1 MALFLCPKGHWLI
14 RAMRGGVMQRLAL
27 LPGKGDILSRERMAP
42 VFSHKCKGSC
52 GTGAAG
58 RAALG
63 AARIKGD
70 TLFLEREYPPK
81 PPRERTRGLA
91 PRPRC
96 IGSFR
101 LEELRGLRNRV
112 RCTWLRHGSLRF
124 VTTRNRALLR
134 EARVTIVW
142 RRTAC
147 WRHCCAHRGTGAKND
162 RVSGRFLLW
171 ESHRAPVRK
180 LRCGA

>member
-27 LPGKGDILSRERMAP
+27 LPQVRGILS
-42 VFSHKCKGSC
+42 FSKESIP
-52 GTGAAG
+52 
-58 RAALG
+58 L
-63 AARIKGD
+63 
-70 TLFLEREYPPK
+70 K
-81 PPRERTRGLA
+81 PPRERTRGLP

-101 LEELRGLRNRV
+101 LEELRGLRNLV

-134 EARVTIVW
+134 EARVTIAR

>member
-14 RAMRGGVMQRLAL
+14 RAMREGVMQRLAL
-27 LPGKGDILSRERMAP
+27 LPQVRGILS
-42 VFSHKCKGSC
+42 FSKESIP
-52 GTGAAG
+52 
-58 RAALG
+58 L
-63 AARIKGD
+63 
-70 TLFLEREYPPK
+70 K
-81 PPRERTRGLA
+81 PPRERTRGLP

-101 LEELRGLRNRV
+101 LEELRGLRNLV

-134 EARVTIVW
+134 EARVTIAR

-147 WRHCCAHRGTGAKND
+147 WRHCCAHRGAGAKND

>member
-1 MALFLCPKGHWLI
+1 MRAILSDGSFFVPKG
-14 RAMRGGVMQRLAL
+14 ALAY
-27 LPGKGDILSRERMAP
+27 PRDARNRESSA
-42 VFSHKCKGSC
+42 
-52 GTGAAG
+52 TGAARRRG
-58 RAALG
+58 ILSFSKES
-63 AARIKGD
+63 IP
-70 TLFLEREYPPK
+70 LK
-81 PPRERTRGLA
+81 PPRERTRGLP
-91 PRPRC
+91 PRPCC

-134 EARVTIVW
+134 EARVTIAR

-147 WRHCCAHRGTGAKND
+147 WRHCCARRGTGAKND

-171 ESHRAPVRK
+171 ESYRAPVRK

>member
-27 LPGKGDILSRERMAP
+27 LPQVRGILS
-42 VFSHKCKGSC
+42 FSKESIP
-52 GTGAAG
+52 
-58 RAALG
+58 L
-63 AARIKGD
+63 
-70 TLFLEREYPPK
+70 K
-81 PPRERTRGLA
+81 PPRERTRGLP

-101 LEELRGLRNRV
+101 LEELRGLRNLV

-134 EARVTIVW
+134 EARVTIA
-142 RRTAC
+142 RRQSAC
-147 WRHCCAHRGTGAKND
+147 GGGIAALAASLIEKND

>member
-14 RAMRGGVMQRLAL
+14 RAMRRTGKAAPLAL
-27 LPGKGDILSRERMAP
+27 HGEGGILS
-42 VFSHKCKGSC
+42 FSKESIP
-52 GTGAAG
+52 
-58 RAALG
+58 L
-63 AARIKGD
+63 
-70 TLFLEREYPPK
+70 K
-81 PPRERTRGLA
+81 PPRERTRGLP

-124 VTTRNRALLR
+124 VTTRNRALLH
-134 EARVTIVW
+134 EARVTIAR

>member
-14 RAMRGGVMQRLAL
+14 RAMRGTGKAAPVAL
-27 LPGKGDILSRERMAP
+27 HGEGGYSLSRKRVSPLNPRE
-42 VFSHKCKGSC
+42 KGR
-52 GTGAAG
+52 GAFPLDP
-58 RAALG
+58 AALAVLG
-63 AARIKGD
+63 LKSYAACGIGCGVCGFA
-70 TLFLEREYPPK
+70 TNLLLFV
-81 PPRERTRGLA
+81 A
-91 PRPRC
+91 D
-96 IGSFR
+96 I
-101 LEELRGLRNRV
+101 
-112 RCTWLRHGSLRF
+112 
-124 VTTRNRALLR
+124 NRALLR
-134 EARVTIVW
+134 GARVTIAR

>member
-1 MALFLCPKGHWLI
+1 MALFLCPKHWLI

-58 RAALG
+58 KAAPVALHGEGGYSLSRKRVSPLNPREKGRGAFPLDPAALAVLG
-63 AARIKGD
+63 LKSYAACGIGCGV
-70 TLFLEREYPPK
+70 
-81 PPRERTRGLA
+81 RGFATSLCESLPVSTA
-91 PRPRC
+91 PYY
-96 IGSFR
+96 
-101 LEELRGLRNRV
+101 
-112 RCTWLRHGSLRF
+112 
-124 VTTRNRALLR
+124 R
-134 EARVTIVW
+134 EARVTIAR

-147 WRHCCAHRGTGAKND
+147 WRHCCARRGTEAKND

>member
-14 RAMRGGVMQRLAL
+14 REMRGGVMQRLAL
-27 LPGKGDILSRERMAP
+27 LPQVRGILS
-42 VFSHKCKGSC
+42 FSKES
-52 GTGAAG
+52 
-58 RAALG
+58 
-63 AARIKGD
+63 IP
-70 TLFLEREYPPK
+70 LE
-81 PPRERTRGLA
+81 PPRERTRGLP

-112 RCTWLRHGSLRF
+112 RCTWLRHGSLHF

-134 EARVTIVW
+134 EARVTIAR

>member
-1 MALFLCPKGHWLI
+1 MRAIRKDGSFFVPKG
-14 RAMRGGVMQRLAL
+14 ALAD
-27 LPGKGDILSRERMAP
+27 PRDARNRE
-42 VFSHKCKGSC
+42 SS
-52 GTGAAG
+52 TS
-58 RAALG
+58 G
-63 AARIKGD
+63 AARRRGILSFSKESIP
-70 TLFLEREYPPK
+70 LK
-81 PPRERTRGLA
+81 PPRERTRGLP

-134 EARVTIVW
+134 EARVTIAR

>member
-14 RAMRGGVMQRLAL
+14 RAMRGIGKAAPVAL
-27 LPGKGDILSRERMAP
+27 HGEGGYSLSRKRVSP
-42 VFSHKCKGSC
+42 L
-52 GTGAAG
+52 T
-58 RAALG
+58 
-63 AARIKGD
+63 
-70 TLFLEREYPPK
+70 
-81 PPRERTRGLA
+81 PPRERTRGLP

-101 LEELRGLRNRV
+101 LEELRGLRNLV

-134 EARVTIVW
+134 EARVTIAQ

>member
-1 MALFLCPKGHWLI
+1 MRAIRKDGSFFVPKG
-14 RAMRGGVMQRLAL
+14 ALAD
-27 LPGKGDILSRERMAP
+27 PRDARNRESSA
-42 VFSHKCKGSC
+42 S
-52 GTGAAG
+52 
-58 RAALG
+58 G
-63 AARIKGD
+63 AARRRGILSFEKESIPLG
-70 TLFLEREYPPK
+70 
-81 PPRERTRGLA
+81 PPRERTRGLP

-134 EARVTIVW
+134 EARVTIAR

-147 WRHCCAHRGTGAKND
+147 WRHCCARRGTGAKND

-171 ESHRAPVRK
+171 ESHRAPARK

>member
-14 RAMRGGVMQRLAL
+14 RAMRGTGKAAPVAL
-27 LPGKGDILSRERMAP
+27 HGEGGYSLSRKRVSPLNPREKGRG
-42 VFSHKCKGSC
+42 VFPLDP
-52 GTGAAG
+52 
-58 RAALG
+58 AALAVLG
-63 AARIKGD
+63 LKSYAACGLHSRWQLCCLTD
-70 TLFLEREYPPK
+70 VAYPL
-81 PPRERTRGLA
+81 RVIGCGVRGFATGLCESLPISTA
-91 PRPRC
+91 PY
-96 IGSFR
+96 S
-101 LEELRGLRNRV
+101 
-112 RCTWLRHGSLRF
+112 
-124 VTTRNRALLR
+124 R
-134 EARVTIVW
+134 EARVTIAR

>member
-1 MALFLCPKGHWLI
+1 MRAIRKDGSFFVPKG
-14 RAMRGGVMQRLAL
+14 ALAD
-27 LPGKGDILSRERMAP
+27 PRDARNRE
-42 VFSHKCKGSC
+42 SS
-52 GTGAAG
+52 TS
-58 RAALG
+58 G
-63 AARIKGD
+63 AARRRGILSFSKESIP
-70 TLFLEREYPPK
+70 LK
-81 PPRERTRGLA
+81 PPRERTRGLP

-101 LEELRGLRNRV
+101 LEELRGLRNLV

-134 EARVTIVW
+134 EARVTIAR

-147 WRHCCAHRGTGAKND
+147 WRHCCARRGTGAKND

>member
-14 RAMRGGVMQRLAL
+14 RAMRGTGKAAPVAL
-27 LPGKGDILSRERMAP
+27 HGEGGYSLSRKRVSPLNPRE
-42 VFSHKCKGSC
+42 KGR
-52 GTGAAG
+52 GAFPLDP
-58 RAALG
+58 AALAVLG
-63 AARIKGD
+63 LKSCAACGIWCGV
-70 TLFLEREYPPK
+70 
-81 PPRERTRGLA
+81 RGFATGPYVSSPLA
-91 PRPRC
+91 TAPYY
-96 IGSFR
+96 
-101 LEELRGLRNRV
+101 
-112 RCTWLRHGSLRF
+112 
-124 VTTRNRALLR
+124 R
-134 EARVTIVW
+134 EARVTIAR

>member
-1 MALFLCPKGHWLI
+1 MRAIRKDGSFFVPKG
-14 RAMRGGVMQRLAL
+14 ALAD
-27 LPGKGDILSRERMAP
+27 PRDARNRESSA
-42 VFSHKCKGSC
+42 S
-52 GTGAAG
+52 
-58 RAALG
+58 G
-63 AARIKGD
+63 AARRRGILSFSKESIP
-70 TLFLEREYPPK
+70 LK
-81 PPRERTRGLA
+81 PPRERTRGLP
-91 PRPRC
+91 PRSRC

-101 LEELRGLRNRV
+101 LEELRGLRIAQPLAALLPYGCGIPLAGNLV

-134 EARVTIVW
+134 EARVTIAR

-147 WRHCCAHRGTGAKND
+147 WRHCCARRGTGAKND

>member
-14 RAMRGGVMQRLAL
+14 REMRGGVMQRLAL
-27 LPGKGDILSRERMAP
+27 LPQVRGILS
-42 VFSHKCKGSC
+42 FSKVS
-52 GTGAAG
+52 
-58 RAALG
+58 
-63 AARIKGD
+63 IP
-70 TLFLEREYPPK
+70 LE

-91 PRPRC
+91 PRPRTLAVC
-96 IGSFR
+96 SSKSCTR
-101 LEELRGLRNRV
+101 CAVWV

-134 EARVTIVW
+134 EARVTIAR